1 MAGLAPGRY
10 LLVIYRRV
18 PLRRTHCG
26 RRFIGL
32 HGDDRYRQ
40 YFDGVMPIW
49 FWVIGMLLAF
59 AGMWA
64 IILFGAGTGK
74 REGMYIAARAFVL
87 AELVASLH
95 WQLVMFLNLGEN
107 PERAQLFCT
116 AVTGGHVRRLLHG
129 GVANRTRQFCQ

>member
-1 MAGLAPGRY
+1 MSTTITNALPDIPRLYTGICEWLACVVY

-18 PLRRTHCG
+18 PLRRTIAVG
-26 RRFIGL
+26 LIGL
-32 HGDDRYRQ
+32 PAMIAIQ

-64 IILFGAGTGK
+64 IILFGAGT
-74 REGMYIAARAFVL
+74 RAGAVVL
-87 AELVASLH
+87 
-95 WQLVMFLNLGEN
+95 
-107 PERAQLFCT
+107 T